1 MARGHNNVTTER
13 VALTTKLKELKMSR
27 FKIGRDAGTG
37 RFVSIK
43 EANKRPKTTVIET
56 IKKSDNCP
64 PLSRYYTT
72 KKQPN
77 Q

>member
-1 MARGHNNVTTER
+1 MAGGHNNVTTER
-13 VALTTKLKELKMSR
+13 VALTTKQKGPKMSR

-56 IKKSDNCP
+56 IKKK
-64 PLSRYYTT
+64 R
-72 KKQPN
+72 
-77 Q
+77 